1 MLAGLAVLVGI
12 AVAAAVVFFVGRRS
26 VPGDPSSHHLG
37 ALGWWALGLG
47 TTGLVAVVVPLVLS
61 RIGPEW
67 PNLALNPALLSIAEG
82 VSGVIVGGYALAR
95 GGSRRLLWLVLIP
108 GAVTVVIW
116 LAFLVGEF
124 VSPH

>member
-1 MLAGLAVLVGI
+1 MRWGGGPWAWE
-12 AVAAAVVFFVGRRS
+12 R
-26 VPGDPSSHHLG
+26 PGWSPSSF
-37 ALGWWALGLG
+37 
-47 TTGLVAVVVPLVLS
+47 PLVLS

-67 PNLALNPALLSIAEG
+67 PNLALNPALLSIAGG

-108 GAVTVVIW
+108 GAVTVVLW

-124 VSPH
+124 VSPP